1 MSPEEITQRQ
11 RWLPRHLM
19 VASPRTRLQY
29 LCVARWWELEA
40 RRGYA
45 SSADSLRYAA
55 NLRWAAEL
63 ARDHGPGTWSE
74 LIARA
79 GVENPEAHRAAKGA
93 R

>member
-1 MSPEEITQRQ
+1 MSPDEITQRQ

-19 VASPRTRLQY
+19 VAVPRTRLQY

-63 ARDHGPGTWSE
+63 AVEHGPGTWSQ
-74 LIARA
+74 LIERA
-79 GVENPEAHRAAKGA
+79 GVENPEARRAARSA